1 MKDTRVGSGFDIHR
15 LEAGVPFK
23 LGGVKV
29 ESPVGPRGH
38 SDGDVLLH
46 ALCDAMLGAAGLGD
60 IGDYFPDSD
69 PRWKGVESR
78 LFVERANEKLLEGGF
93 RVENVDATVFLETP
107 KLGRLKA
114 NVRGAVATILGIP
127 SDRVNLKAKT
137 MEGLGPIGA
146 SQAVAAMVTV
156 LVSRQSVGVT
166 SPD

>member
-1 MKDTRVGSGFDIHR
+1 VKDIRVGSGFDIHR
-15 LEAGVPFK
+15 LVAGVPFK

-29 ESPVGPRGH
+29 DSPVGPQGH

-46 ALCDAMLGAAGLGD
+46 ALCDALLGAAGLGD

-78 LFVERANEKLLEGGF
+78 IFVERANEKLLEGGF
-93 RVENVDATVFLETP
+93 RVDNVDATVFLETP
-107 KLGRLKA
+107 KLGRTKS
-114 NVRGAVATILGIP
+114 NVKGAVAGLLGIP

-146 SQAVAAMVTV
+146 SQAVAALVTV
-156 LVSRQSVGVT
+156 LISRQSVGIT